1 MLASRAGTA
10 FVGVPA
16 FRSAFTLNPST
27 IVTKNVYHR
36 VKTTESRRSRV
47 VSLGNLFRKNI
58 RFGDKRSRD
67 QRTRPISYLFV
78 LLFSSR
84 TNEII
89 RRRRRRRRAVP
100 RNFRFGRPENRDGRE
115 RHKDVSVDEDK
126 TK

>member
-36 VKTTESRRSRV
+36 FKTTESRRSRV
-47 VSLGNLFRKNI
+47 VSLGNLFRKKI

-78 LLFSSR
+78 SLFSSR

-89 RRRRRRRRAVP
+89 GRRRAVP